1 MLIMRARLKFRERNQ
16 RFDSTE
22 VRNTTNTSGR
32 LDLND
37 LLKRAKDE
45 EKNNKKTNLLI
56 FSASVAIASILL
68 LIFTL

>member
-1 MLIMRARLKFRERNQ
+1 MGARLKFRERNQ
-16 RFDSTE
+16 HFDSTE
-22 VRNTTNTSGR
+22 VGNTTNTSGR
-32 LDLND
+32 LDVND

-56 FSASVAIASILL
+56 FSASVAVASILL

>member
-1 MLIMRARLKFRERNQ
+1 MLIMGVRLKFRERNQ
-16 RFDSTE
+16 RSDSTE
-22 VRNTTNTSGR
+22 VGNTTNTSGR
-32 LDLND
+32 LDVND

-56 FSASVAIASILL
+56 FSASVAVASILL

>member
-56 FSASVAIASILL
+56 FSASVAVASILL